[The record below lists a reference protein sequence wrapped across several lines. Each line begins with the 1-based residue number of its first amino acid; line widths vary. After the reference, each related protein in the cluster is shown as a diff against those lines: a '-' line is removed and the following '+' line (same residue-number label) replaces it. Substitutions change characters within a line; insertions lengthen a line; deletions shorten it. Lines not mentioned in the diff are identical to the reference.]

1 VKRAVADLHHD
12 VGKRIARTARNVQ
25 EAPLPLPILALL
37 LKDLYAIDG
46 TTRASEVFRARRV
59 PLAKLDLADVADA
72 LERIDA
78 LEAAV
83 RRNDADA
90 VHEALSL
97 AVFVSDRISALLARE
112 ANR

>member
-1 VKRAVADLHHD
+1 MKRAVADLHHD
-12 VGKRIARTARNVQ
+12 VGKRIARTARNVR

-46 TTRASEVFRARRV
+46 STRASEVFRARRA

-72 LERIDA
+72 LARIDA
-78 LEAAV
+78 LEAEV
-83 RRNDADA
+83 RANEADA
-90 VHEALSL
+90 VREALAL
-97 AVFVSDRISALLARE
+97 AVLVSDRIAALLVRE